1 MYNINNYTDR
11 RDIMQKSNGVEFKS
25 LITEEEYEKLVNLFK
40 GNKTDTQT
48 NHYFDTPRFSLKALD
63 VSLRVR
69 ERDNYELTLKRKKG
83 YSVNMINVEI
93 SKEDFL
99 LMNESSFVNN
109 PEIRNELQSMIGEQK
124 LVNFLSLSTHRTY
137 FPYKSG
143 VLFIDK
149 SEYLGVTDYEI
160 EFSANSYNLGKR
172 DFIGLINEF
181 EIQYKKADKKIKRAF
196 NAYKRL
202 N

>member
-1 MYNINNYTDR
+1 
-11 RDIMQKSNGVEFKS
+11 MQKGNGVEFKS
-25 LITEEEYEKLVNLFK
+25 LITEEEYNKLIDLFK

-69 ERDNYELTLKRKKG
+69 ERNNYELTLKRKKG
-83 YSVNMINVEI
+83 YSVNVTTVEI
-93 SKEDFL
+93 SKEDFE
-99 LMNESSFVNN
+99 LMKNSSIITNQ
-109 PEIRNELQSMIGEQK
+109 EIQNELQSMIGDQK
-124 LVNFLSLSTHRTY
+124 LINFLSLSTYRTY
-137 FPYKSG
+137 FPFKSG

-160 EFSANSYNLGKR
+160 EFSASSYNIGKR
-172 DFIGLINEF
+172 DFIELINEF
-181 EIQYKKADKKIKRAF
+181 GIQYKKAEKKIKRAF